1 LEGSSGKEKG
11 GLIIMKKK
19 QGSFEFKKPT
29 ISSVSLFGLDKLA
42 AVKRKSDSQNELSSK
57 KSKVTSYKDY
67 DDDGPPFS
75 LPEDPSNLC
84 RVGSSSGSTNVL
96 ISLIDLHFTDV
107 TSHIFVKRSYLKSM
121 TILVVQIYYICNVF
135 VI

>member
-1 LEGSSGKEKG
+1 MSTFVDPDEDPTLHRLEGSSGKEKG

-67 DDDGPPFS
+67 DDDES
-75 LPEDPSNLC
+75 DDSE
-84 RVGSSSGSTNVL
+84 SSSEDEDDYSK
-96 ISLIDLHFTDV
+96 SKH
-107 TSHIFVKRSYLKSM
+107 RSYKERCMFFYNLKSK
-121 TILVVQIYYICNVF
+121 I
-135 VI
+135 

>member
-1 LEGSSGKEKG
+1 
-11 GLIIMKKK
+11 
-19 QGSFEFKKPT
+19 
-29 ISSVSLFGLDKLA
+29 LFGLDKLA

-67 DDDGPPFS
+67 DDDESDDSESSSEDEDDYSKSPNNDTLDIVGFLNSKLPCFFFIIIRPPFS

-107 TSHIFVKRSYLKSM
+107 TSHIFDLLHKRSVPVGFL
-121 TILVVQIYYICNVF
+121 
-135 VI
+135 